1 MSEIVVIFSVELALR
16 FVALLPEWL
25 ALFFAVITEHNDYL
39 NILHTTFHFI
49 KYQQDGKCSKL
60 NLKSLRLCTPRGQ

>member
-49 KYQQDGKCSKL
+49 
-60 NLKSLRLCTPRGQ
+60 